1 MTNDPLIIVFQLLRS
16 TPKTRRRWIQEE
28 HQVTIKKI
36 NDDRMSTIASFWSS
50 IQPKGSS
57 KYPTLENCAPHYSRL
72 LRLGIIMTGK
82 KMLINC
88 LAFIINSAKHFSRWF
103 LKVTLKLVAIMV
115 TSDIPNRFASRPIK
129 IFSKTPR
136 QPAILILENLWLM
149 PNTCLFIKKNRDI
162 TAWIKGVKMNTK
174 SHAFFSS
181 SWQSSYW
188 S

>member
-1 MTNDPLIIVFQLLRS
+1 MNSPRCPPTDQLDLKRFIIQTRVEFEQRAGNLKLSPVQRRIFQEFLNPIDFRTIIFYSTNSHCAATITATELGNDPLIIVFQLLRS

-88 LAFIINSAKHFSRWF
+88 LAFIINSAKHFSR
-103 LKVTLKLVAIMV
+103 
-115 TSDIPNRFASRPIK
+115 
-129 IFSKTPR
+129 
-136 QPAILILENLWLM
+136 
-149 PNTCLFIKKNRDI
+149 
-162 TAWIKGVKMNTK
+162 
-174 SHAFFSS
+174 
-181 SWQSSYW
+181 
-188 S
+188 